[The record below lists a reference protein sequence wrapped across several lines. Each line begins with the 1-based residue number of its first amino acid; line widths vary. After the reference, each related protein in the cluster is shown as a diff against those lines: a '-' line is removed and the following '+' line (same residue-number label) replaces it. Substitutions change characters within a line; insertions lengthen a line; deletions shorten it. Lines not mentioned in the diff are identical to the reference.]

1 MTKLYVCLAPYRK
14 RLMQE
19 AYEKGWPLMRHP
31 VMYYPEDPTV
41 QEMIYQQFFF
51 GGDLLVA
58 PNLSP
63 STAFVKVY
71 FPRDSA
77 HSWRHIWSGKYFE
90 PDGSYKSVD
99 APLGQPAVF
108 IKEPRQDDGLLNGL
122 IDFANNYVAPLT
134 T

>member
-31 VMYYPEDPTV
+31 VMYYPEDSTV
-41 QEMIYQQFFF
+41 QEIIYQQFFF

-71 FPRDSA
+71 FPRDSG